1 MRVLQE
7 KIDMKKGIFITATGT
22 DVGKTYISGLLVKQ
36 IRENGIDCGYYKPV
50 LSGALVENDKV
61 IAGDAEHVTKTAGL
75 GGNSLDR
82 VSYLFK
88 PAVSPHLAAE
98 IEGRPIAIG
107 KITEDFALAANKNEF
122 TVVEG
127 AGGIICP
134 LNLEEN
140 LFIYDIPKALSL
152 NILVVADGGLGTI
165 NNTFLTVDF
174 IKRLGLNIKGIIL
187 NNFEPDNFMHKDNRK
202 VIEQL
207 CGVKVI
213 GTVEKGAE
221 QIEFIKNGLE
231 AIYE

>member
-1 MRVLQE
+1 
-7 KIDMKKGIFITATGT
+7 MKKGIFITATGT
-22 DVGKTYISGLLVKQ
+22 DVGKTYVSGLLTKQ
-36 IRENGIDCGYYKPV
+36 LRESGINCGYYKPV
-50 LSGALVENDKV
+50 LSGAIVENDKI

-75 GGNSLDR
+75 GGNSIER
-82 VSYLFK
+82 VSYIFK
-88 PAVSPHLAAE
+88 PAVSPHLASE
-98 IEGRPIAIG
+98 IEGRPINLN
-107 KITEDFALAANKNEF
+107 KIVEDFKNAAAKHDF

-140 LFIYDIPKALSL
+140 LFIYDIPKTLGL
-152 NILVVADGGLGTI
+152 DVIVVADGGLGTI

-187 NNFEPDNFMHKDNRK
+187 NNFDAEDFMHKDNK
-202 VIEQL
+202 DVIERI

-213 GTVEKGAE
+213 GTVAKDAEK
-221 QIEFIKNGLE
+221 IELSE

>member
-1 MRVLQE
+1 MG
-7 KIDMKKGIFITATGT
+7 KGIFITATGT

-36 IRENGIDCGYYKPV
+36 LRENGIDCGYYKPV
-50 LSGALVENDKV
+50 LSGAIVENDKV

-75 GGNSLDR
+75 DGNSLDR

-107 KITEDFALAANKNEF
+107 KIAEDFALVADKNEF

-134 LNLEEN
+134 LNLEEH

-174 IKRLGLNIKGIIL
+174 IKRLGLNVKGIIL
-187 NNFEPDNFMHKDNRK
+187 NNFDQDNFIHKDNKK
-202 VIEQL
+202 VIEKL
-207 CGVKVI
+207 CGIKVI
-213 GTVEKGAE
+213 GTVVKNATR
-221 QIEFIKNGLE
+221 IEFVTGGLE

>member
-36 IRENGIDCGYYKPV
+36 IRENGINCGYYKPV
-50 LSGALVENDKV
+50 LSG
-61 IAGDAEHVTKTAGL
+61 EHVTKTAGL

-107 KITEDFALAANKNEF
+107 KIAEDFALAANKNEF

-221 QIEFIKNGLE
+221 QIEFNKNGLE

>member
-1 MRVLQE
+1 
-7 KIDMKKGIFITATGT
+7 MKKGIFITATGT
-22 DVGKTYISGLLVKQ
+22 DVGKTYVSGLLVKQ
-36 IRENGIDCGYYKPV
+36 LRGAGINCGYYKPV
-50 LSGALVENDKV
+50 LSGAVVDNDKIV
-61 IAGDAEHVTKTAGL
+61 AGDAEHVTRAANL

-107 KITEDFALAANKNEF
+107 KITEDFELAANKNEF

-134 LNLEEN
+134 LNFGEN

-174 IKRLGLNIKGIIL
+174 IKRLGLNVKGIIL
-187 NNFEPDNFMHKDNRK
+187 NNFEPDNFMHKDNK
-202 VIEQL
+202 DVVEKL

-213 GTVEKGAE
+213 GTVEKNA
-221 QIEFIKNGLE
+221 QRIEFIPGGLE